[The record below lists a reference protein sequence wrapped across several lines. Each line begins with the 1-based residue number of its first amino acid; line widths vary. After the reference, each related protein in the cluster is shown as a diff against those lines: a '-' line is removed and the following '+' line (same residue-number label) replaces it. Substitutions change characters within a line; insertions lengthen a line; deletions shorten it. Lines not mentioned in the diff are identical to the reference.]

1 MKNVLCS
8 VLAFI
13 MLFCVMVLGLKA
25 CDHEAEQNE
34 IKTRQWAQDAKDG
47 KPYTNYGEQLK
58 CHNMKM
64 ITTGLS
70 CIRWMQSSI
79 EKKRLK

>member
-13 MLFCVMVLGLKA
+13 MLVCVMVLGLKA

-34 IKTRQWAQDAKDG
+34 IKNRQWVQDAIDG
-47 KPYTNYGEQLK
+47 KPYTNYGE
-58 CHNMKM
+58 
-64 ITTGLS
+64 
-70 CIRWMQSSI
+70 
-79 EKKRLK
+79 